1 MSVLY
6 VFPLLVLFS
15 VGTVE
20 PEPQDCEDLV
30 KPVALEDKRIIFGDW
45 IFLEGFGNLDIVND
59 ILRKTKS
66 SWIQILPTSDN
77 ETALLNQGNLIDGK
91 CLNSSVYMTFSGNSF
106 QATHDNVSSTGRLL
120 QTCPDCLTMQ
130 LSSVMEGQNVQC
142 LYIFGKNRTL
152 LESDLKYF
160 RTQAQCLQY
169 PQPAPYSYDG
179 VTEFC
184 AEENKRLYVVET
196 QKEKEKN

>member
-77 ETALLNQGNLIDGK
+77 ETALLNQGNLI
-91 CLNSSVYMTFSGNSF
+91 F

-196 QKEKEKN
+196 QKEKVVLQ